1 MDLGLNGR
9 TAVVTGGSSGIG
21 LATVELLLAEGAN
34 VAFCGRDPAKV
45 AAVADALAARFD
57 RGRILGHA
65 CDVRDGA
72 AVAGLRDA
80 VHARFGA
87 ADVLVNN
94 AGRSMMKRF
103 GETTDA
109 EWRDELD
116 LKFFGLI
123 HPTRAFLPLLQASD
137 AAAIVCVNALL
148 SVQPEPWLA
157 ATAAARAGALSLTK
171 TLSLDLADKGI
182 RVNSVLLGVI
192 ESGQWQRRYDSQAPA
207 GVTKDDW
214 LAGLARERRI
224 PLGRFGTPAEVAS
237 AIVFLASP
245 RASYITGAALDV
257 SGGNAR
263 HV

>member
-1 MDLGLNGR
+1 
-9 TAVVTGGSSGIG
+9 
-21 LATVELLLAEGAN
+21 
-34 VAFCGRDPAKV
+34 
-45 AAVADALAARFD
+45 
-57 RGRILGHA
+57 
-65 CDVRDGA
+65 VRDGD
-72 AVAGLRDA
+72 AVARLRDA
-80 VHARFGA
+80 VQVRFGR

-109 EWRDELD
+109 EWREELD
-116 LKFFGLI
+116 LKFFSLI
-123 HPTRAFLPLLQASD
+123 HPTRAFLPMLQASD

-171 TLSLDLADKGI
+171 TLSLDLAAAGI

-192 ESGQWQRRYDSQAPA
+192 ESGQWQRRYETQAPA
-207 GVTKDDW
+207 GVSRDDW
-214 LAGLARERRI
+214 LAGLARDRHI
-224 PLGRFGTPAEVAS
+224 PLGRFGTPAEVAA

-245 RASYITGAALDV
+245 RAAYITGAALDV